1 MVEELFWELS
11 LFPEVEAVALGGSRA
26 GRNYDEKSDYDVY
39 VYCTGEIS
47 EESREALLSRYC
59 KTMEIGNH
67 FWELEDN
74 CTLKNGL
81 DIDIIYRDLDDF
93 MNGISKVVDHGQAYN
108 GYTTCMWHNLCQCKI
123 LYDKEKRLT
132 EAKRKY
138 KIPYPEALR
147 NNIITQNMRLLRGSM
162 PAYENQ
168 IKKAVERG
176 DLVSI
181 NHRVTEFM
189 ASYFDI
195 IFALNEMT
203 HPGEKRL
210 VELCKE
216 QCNYLP
222 IDFEK
227 NMTALFQDM
236 FTCPEHI
243 AHDLDRIIVRLEK
256 VIERVEKKHAKEK
269 KQGN

>member
-1 MVEELFWELS
+1 MIEELFWELS

-26 GRNYDEKSDYDVY
+26 GRHYDEKSDYDVY
-39 VYCTGEIS
+39 VYCTGTIS

-67 FWELEDN
+67 FWELEDD
-74 CTLKNGL
+74 CTLKNGI
-81 DIDIIYRDLDDF
+81 DIDIIYRNLDDF
-93 MNGISKVVDHGQAYN
+93 INGISNVVDKGQAYN
-108 GYTTCMWHNLCQCKI
+108 GYTTCMWHNLCNCKI

-138 KIPYPEALR
+138 KIPYPDHLR
-147 NNIITQNMRLLRGSM
+147 NNIIEKNRILLRGSM
-162 PAYENQ
+162 PAFENQ
-168 IKKAVERG
+168 ILKAVERG

-181 NHRVTEFM
+181 NHRVTEFV

-210 VELCKE
+210 VELCKAN
-216 QCNYLP
+216 CKYLP

-227 NMTALFQDM
+227 NLNLLFQDM
-236 FTCPEHI
+236 YTHPEYI
-243 AHDLDRIIVRLEK
+243 ARDLDRMILRLDK

-269 KQGN
+269 KASN